1 MQTHEENKIG
11 EVLDREDASMN
22 GLAALVVCFG
32 LSGWMILI
40 AAFNVASAI

>member
-1 MQTHEENKIG
+1 MQTHEEDKITDD
-11 EVLDREDASMN
+11 LDREYCSGK

-40 AAFNVASAI
+40 AALNVASAV

>member
-1 MQTHEENKIG
+1 MQPREEDKI
-11 EVLDREDASMN
+11 VDDLDLEYSSRR

-40 AAFNVASAI
+40 AAFNVASAV

>member
-1 MQTHEENKIG
+1 MQTREEDKI
-11 EVLDREDASMN
+11 VDDLDREYSSRN

-40 AAFNVASAI
+40 AAFNVASAV